1 MPHGL
6 LPSSSRA
13 KKQGNKTYTRLLQR
27 GAPFKI
33 LHVAC
38 YLTPPPPFCPN
49 SSFHHA
55 KPHQHQ
61 LQHHARRARARATHL
76 VVVDVGPAHQ
86 CRQAPVDDVPAAR
99 PDEPIS
105 AASQWKRQ
113 LRESTPPTHTFFA
126 RSVLKG
132 GPCSVMDREP
142 SGGSLDCGLGW
153 PGLGLLCLAWP
164 GLARPD
170 LALSSHL
177 LSFVCVPFPLFLPL
191 SFFFGLLTPP
201 PPPFSPFFFSC
212 LWFGARAGQ
221 VVP

>member
-1 MPHGL
+1 MRIYITKRKQLASRYAAWLAPIIFSRQEARKQDTHTPLAKGGPFQNSTRCL
-6 LPSSSRA
+6 LP
-13 KKQGNKTYTRLLQR
+13 Y
-27 GAPFKI
+27 
-33 LHVAC
+33 
-38 YLTPPPPFCPN
+38 PPPFCPN

-126 RSVLKG
+126 RSVLRG
-132 GPCSVMDREP
+132 GGDLPGRERKSEGEMRRP
-142 SGGSLDCGLGW
+142 S
-153 PGLGLLCLAWP
+153 
-164 GLARPD
+164 
-170 LALSSHL
+170 
-177 LSFVCVPFPLFLPL
+177 
-191 SFFFGLLTPP
+191 
-201 PPPFSPFFFSC
+201 
-212 LWFGARAGQ
+212 
-221 VVP
+221 